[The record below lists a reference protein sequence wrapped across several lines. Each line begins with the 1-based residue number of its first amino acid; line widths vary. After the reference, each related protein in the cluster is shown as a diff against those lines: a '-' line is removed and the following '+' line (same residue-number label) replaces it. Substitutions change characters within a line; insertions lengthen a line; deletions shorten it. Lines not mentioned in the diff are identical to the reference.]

1 MRSNRL
7 QVCNLLKSDSNRLRI
22 NIYDPI
28 PVVRFTRRDDPI
40 RFNIEKVRL
49 YKKLVE
55 FDRKSFSI

>member
-55 FDRKSFSI
+55 FDRKLFSI